1 MFRIGKTLPIVV
13 VAPQPWF
20 PLQGLVRLFRKHFR
34 PMAPR
39 FEVSQGFEIHRPW
52 FLCFPGIFKW
62 SDGLFM
68 ALCSWP
74 TVRRLARR
82 HAVNIVDAHF
92 GYPDGYAASLLA
104 RWLRLPL
111 ILTLRG
117 KEERLSRTVVR
128 RPLCAAIRSATRV
141 IAVSEALRQFAVS
154 VAGIPPQRTIVIGNG
169 VDLAKFHMV
178 DRSKARQAIAVPSDA
193 QILIS
198 VGTLVERKGFHRVIA
213 CLPALLARHPKLH
226 YLIVGGSG
234 PEGDITAM
242 LKRQVA
248 ELGLTDHVSF
258 LGAIPPERLREAYSA
273 ADVFVLATSYE
284 GWANVFLEAMACGL
298 PVVTTLV
305 GGNSEVVSTAD
316 LGVLV
321 PLGDQAA
328 LTSAL
333 DQALHRHWDRDQIR
347 AYAQRNSWENRISTL
362 AAEFVAVVQSAHPDQ
377 KMRGA

>member
-1 MFRIGKTLPIVV
+1 
-13 VAPQPWF
+13 
-20 PLQGLVRLFRKHFR
+20 
-34 PMAPR
+34 MAPR

-74 TVRRLARR
+74 TVRSLARQ
-82 HAVNIVDAHF
+82 HGVNIVDAHF

-104 RWLRLPL
+104 RWLGLPL

-117 KEERLSRTVVR
+117 KEERLSRTAVR

-141 IAVSEALRQFAVS
+141 VAVSEALRQLAVN

-169 VDLAKFHMV
+169 VDLAKFHSV
-178 DRSKARQAIAVPSDA
+178 DRSKARQAIGVPSDA
-193 QILIS
+193 EILIS

-234 PEGDITAM
+234 PEGDITGT

-248 ELGLTDHVSF
+248 ELGLTGRVSF
-258 LGAIPPERLREAYSA
+258 LGPIPPERLREAYSA

-284 GWANVFLEAMACGL
+284 GWANVFLEAMACGR
-298 PVVTTLV
+298 PVVAMRAGAVPELLDDRV
-305 GGNSEVVSTAD
+305 GVMAEPGEPRRAAANLAAAI
-316 LGVLV
+316 
-321 PLGDQAA
+321 AA
-328 LTSAL
+328 LYERDLDALGSAAR
-333 DQALHRHWDRDQIR
+333 QHVVGNHSWNRALQSLMAR
-347 AYAQRNSWENRISTL
+347 Y
-362 AAEFVAVVQSAHPDQ
+362 QSAISARELPAVA
-377 KMRGA
+377 GALTRAEPTH